1 MESAPSAA
9 TTALAGRRASKSSM
23 STSADVPPAASMP
36 ASRGCEAMLPR
47 ARAAWLGVVL
57 GLGARGNG
65 SGQGDRGRGEG
76 FG

>member
-1 MESAPSAA
+1 
-9 TTALAGRRASKSSM
+9 
-23 STSADVPPAASMP
+23 MP
-36 ASRGCEAMLPR
+36 VSRGCEAMLPR

-76 FG
+76 SGEGVRGFG

>member
-1 MESAPSAA
+1 
-9 TTALAGRRASKSSM
+9 
-23 STSADVPPAASMP
+23 MP
-36 ASRGCEAMLPR
+36 VSRGCEAMLPR

-65 SGQGDRGRGEG
+65 SGQGDREKGEG